1 MDLNTHYYAVLALC
15 RRLGIKAD
23 TAGKIAY
30 ASQYVDDALIRRIIF
45 KKTPR
50 GVPCHLFGKKRG
62 LDHTATC
69 PRIMTVW
76 NYRPRIMIEELVPF
90 HFIPAG
96 RGSSFQEKIRTFP
109 DSPLLRSL
117 GEAAVRS
124 GNIYLMGIFLHV
136 LGDAYAHQGF
146 SGMISRRNR
155 LSGLKVR
162 RSSIRGFNEYVINHY
177 MIYIDSTISRLFGR
191 VLPIYSHSHAG
202 TLPDIAS
209 AEWSYRYDTGKS
221 FITRYR
227 YSGLISNPQRYR
239 LAFED
244 MKRYLLEFID
254 HTPDIAETL
263 HKDWDEEEFY
273 TLMKK
278 PVSLRESIDLWRDY
292 LLNKQLIPQD
302 HPALYY
308 DPKSWLSRA
317 FKNYNKKTFAPRI
330 VNNAET
336 TEDFIHSD
344 WYRFYLAS
352 REYKEHYDR
361 LIRKYAIY

>member
-30 ASQYVDDALIRRIIF
+30 ASQYVDDALIKRIIF

-117 GEAAVRS
+117 GETAVRS

-177 MIYIDSTISRLFGR
+177 MIYIDSTISRIFGR

-221 FITRYR
+221 FIARYR
-227 YSGLISNPQRYR
+227 YSGPISNPQRYR
-239 LAFED
+239 QAFEE
-244 MKRYLLEFID
+244 MKTYLQDFILAK
-254 HTPDIAETL
+254 PDIVESAP
-263 HKDWDEEEFY
+263 DFDDFEELYAF
-273 TLMKK
+273 MCK
-278 PVSLRESIDLWRDY
+278 PVSLRKSGGLWQHF
-292 LLNKQLIPQD
+292 LLDKGLLPENHFGLN
-302 HPALYY
+302 Y
-308 DPKSWLSRA
+308 DPHEWLKKA
-317 FKNYNKKTFAPRI
+317 FLNYNKKTFSQRI
-330 VNNAET
+330 VYNAEAAENFQKT
-336 TEDFIHSD
+336 D
-344 WYRFYLAS
+344 WYNFYLAA
-352 REYKEHYDR
+352 RDYKEHYDR
-361 LIRKYAIY
+361 LIRRFFVY